1 MRFKLGL
8 ADKHTNMPT
17 LEGSSLVTIEFVS
30 FTFYMKLCDSE
41 FKRGRAYIKLY
52 G

>member
-17 LEGSSLVTIEFVS
+17 LEGSSLVTVGNFVS
-30 FTFYMKLCDSE
+30 FHF
-41 FKRGRAYIKLY
+41 LY
-52 G
+52 EAL